1 MNLQQALRPQLILEV
16 SADLYS
22 QPKNPRKEGIFSS
35 IHVRK
40 FFFASQMK
48 CWLHDCCIFYFIVQ
62 QKIKHSYI
70 SYYYF
75 AIQYLRG
82 SSYFKDTKSLHYYI
96 CFFNQNT
103 YLEYFHY
110 KIQLISSMLNCA
122 WLIYQTM
129 CINVKKDFGNSM
141 EIIIS
146 SIVCT

>member
-35 IHVRK
+35 IHVRN

-82 SSYFKDTKSLHYYI
+82 SSYFKDIPNPCLLFTFCFLNIKIFTAYVFEILSLL
-96 CFFNQNT
+96 QNT
-103 YLEYFHY
+103 AN
-110 KIQLISSMLNCA
+110 SSMLNCA

-129 CINVKKDFGNSM
+129 CINVKKDF
-141 EIIIS
+141 
-146 SIVCT
+146 